1 LGLIRLTAEIRWFW
15 PDRPPQEFH
24 GWFVGASAAWTA
36 ASSTKTRVDEYLR
49 DPDQDSLGIKKRGR
63 GDVEIK
69 GLISRRD
76 KHLDFAGC
84 TSPIEL
90 WAKWASRT
98 LDLDGLP
105 LIRVEKQ
112 RWKRSFSVHADVV
125 SELATASELVPRQ
138 SGCDA
143 ELTLLRGPDMAP
155 CWTLGFEA
163 YGKLDDVEAVLSRT
177 VSSMARRGPPP
188 LTPGE
193 AIGYPFWLKFRR
205 W

>member
-1 LGLIRLTAEIRWFW
+1 MSRR
-15 PDRPPQEFH
+15 
-24 GWFVGASAAWTA
+24 SAAWIA
-36 ASSTKTRVDEYLR
+36 AGSSKTRVDEYLR
-49 DPDQDSLGIKKRGR
+49 DPAQDPLGIKKRGR

-105 LIRVEKQ
+105 LVRVEKQ
-112 RWKRSFSVHADVV
+112 RWKRSFSVHVGAV
-125 SELATASELVPRQ
+125 SELATSSEPALGQP
-138 SGCDA
+138 GCDA

>member
-1 LGLIRLTAEIRWFW
+1 M
-15 PDRPPQEFH
+15 
-24 GWFVGASAAWTA
+24 
-36 ASSTKTRVDEYLR
+36 
-49 DPDQDSLGIKKRGR
+49 
-63 GDVEIK
+63 
-69 GLISRRD
+69 
-76 KHLDFAGC
+76 
-84 TSPIEL
+84 
-90 WAKWASRT
+90 
-98 LDLDGLP
+98 
-105 LIRVEKQ
+105 EKQ

-125 SELATASELVPRQ
+125 SELGTASELVPRQ

-155 CWTLGFEA
+155 WWTLGFEA

>member
-1 LGLIRLTAEIRWFW
+1 MRLTAEIRWFW
-15 PDRPPQEFH
+15 PDSAPQEFH
-24 GWFVGASAAWTA
+24 GWFVGDGAAWIA
-36 ASSTKTRVDEYLR
+36 ASSSKTRVDEYLL
-49 DPDQDSLGIKKRGR
+49 DPDQHSLGIKKRGR

-90 WAKWASRT
+90 WAKWSRT

-105 LIRVEKQ
+105 LVRVAKQ
-112 RWKRSFSVHADVV
+112 RWKRSFSVHAGAV
-125 SELATASELVPRQ
+125 SELATSSEPALGQP
-138 SGCDA
+138 GCDA
-143 ELTLLRGPDMAP
+143 ELTLLKGPDMAP
-155 CWTLGFEA
+155 WWTLGFEA
-163 YGKLDDVEAVLSRT
+163 YGELDEVEAALSRT
-177 VSSMARRGPPP
+177 VALMARRCPPP

-193 AIGYPFWLKFRR
+193 AIGYATWIKSRL

>member
-1 LGLIRLTAEIRWFW
+1 MRLTAEIRWFW
-15 PDRPPQEFH
+15 PDRPPPEFH
-24 GWFVGASAAWTA
+24 GWFVGDGAAWIA
-36 ASSTKTRVDEYLR
+36 AGSSKTRVDEYLL

-84 TSPIEL
+84 TSPIEF

-112 RWKRSFSVHADVV
+112 RWKRSFSVHAGAV
-125 SELATASELVPRQ
+125 SELATSSEPVPCQ

-143 ELTLLRGPDMAP
+143 ELTLLKGPDMAP
-155 CWTLGFEA
+155 WWTLGFEA
-163 YGKLDDVEAVLSRT
+163 YGELDEVEAVLSRT
-177 VSSMARRGPPP
+177 VSLMARRCPPP

-193 AIGYPFWLKFRR
+193 AIGYATWIKSRL

>member
-1 LGLIRLTAEIRWFW
+1 MRLTAEIRWFW

-24 GWFVGASAAWTA
+24 DWFLGAGAAWTA
-36 ASSTKTRVDEYLR
+36 AGSIKTRVDEYLR
-49 DPDQDSLGIKKRGR
+49 DPDQDSLGIKTRGR

-84 TSPIEL
+84 TSPIEF

-112 RWKRSFSVHADVV
+112 RWKRSFSVHAGAV
-125 SELATASELVPRQ
+125 SELATSSEPLRRQ

-143 ELTLLRGPDMAP
+143 ELTLLKGPDMAP
-155 CWTLGFEA
+155 WWTLGFEA
-163 YGKLDDVEAVLSRT
+163 YGELDKVEAVLSRT
-177 VSSMARRGPPP
+177 VSLMTRRRPPP

-193 AIGYPFWLKFRR
+193 AIGYPSWIKCRR

>member
-1 LGLIRLTAEIRWFW
+1 MRLTAEIRWFW

-24 GWFVGASAAWTA
+24 DWFLGAGAAWTA
-36 ASSTKTRVDEYLR
+36 AGSIKTRVDEYLR
-49 DPDQDSLGIKKRGR
+49 DPDQDALGIKKRGR

-84 TSPIEL
+84 SSPIEL

-105 LIRVEKQ
+105 LISVEKQ
-112 RWKRSFSVHADVV
+112 RWKRSFSVHAGAV
-125 SELATASELVPRQ
+125 SELATSSEPLPRQ

-143 ELTLLRGPDMAP
+143 ELTLLKGPDMAP
-155 CWTLGFEA
+155 WWTLGFEA
-163 YGKLDDVEAVLSRT
+163 HGELDKVEAVLSRT
-177 VSSMARRGPPP
+177 VSLMTWRCPPP
-188 LTPGE
+188 LNPGE
-193 AIGYPFWLKFRR
+193 AIGYPSWLKSRH

>member
-1 LGLIRLTAEIRWFW
+1 MRLTAEIRWFW
-15 PDRPPQEFH
+15 LDRPPQKFH
-24 GWFVGASAAWTA
+24 DWFVGAGAAWTA
-36 ASSTKTRVDEYLR
+36 AGSTKTRVDEYLR

-69 GLISRRD
+69 GLIGRRD

-84 TSPIEL
+84 TSQIEL
-90 WAKWASRT
+90 WAKWACRT

-105 LIRVEKQ
+105 LIGVEKQ

-125 SELATASELVPRQ
+125 SELATASELAPRQ

-143 ELTLLRGPDMAP
+143 ELTLLKGPDMAP
-155 CWTLGFEA
+155 WWTLGFEA
-163 YGKLDDVEAVLSRT
+163 YGELDKVEAVLSQT
-177 VSSMARRGPPP
+177 VSLMTRRCPPP
-188 LTPGE
+188 LSPGE
-193 AIGYPFWLKFRR
+193 AIGYPSWIKCRR

>member
-1 LGLIRLTAEIRWFW
+1 MRLTAEIRWFW

-24 GWFVGASAAWTA
+24 GWFVGAGAAWTA
-36 ASSTKTRVDEYLR
+36 AGSTKTRVDQYLR

-76 KHLDFAGC
+76 KHLNFAGC

-98 LDLDGLP
+98 LNLGGLP
-105 LIRVEKQ
+105 LIHVEKQ
-112 RWKRSFSVHADVV
+112 RWKRSFSVRAGVV
-125 SELATASELVPRQ
+125 SELATSGEPVPRQ

-143 ELTLLRGPDMAP
+143 ELTLLKGPDMAP
-155 CWTLGFEA
+155 WWTLSFEA
-163 YGKLDDVEAVLSRT
+163 YGELDEGEAVLSRT
-177 VSSMARRGPPP
+177 VSLMARRCPPP
-188 LTPGE
+188 L
-193 AIGYPFWLKFRR
+193 YPW
-205 W
+205 